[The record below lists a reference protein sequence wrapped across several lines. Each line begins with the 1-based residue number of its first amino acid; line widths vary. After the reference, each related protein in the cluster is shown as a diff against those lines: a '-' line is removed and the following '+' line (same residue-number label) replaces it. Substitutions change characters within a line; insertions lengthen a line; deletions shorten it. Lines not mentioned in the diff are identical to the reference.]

1 MQLATRETLTE
12 IKRNVQNCVGKKV
25 MLQTNKGKRKSK
37 TSEGI
42 LAEVY
47 NSVFI
52 VKVDSGLGGE
62 RKLSFSYSDILT
74 ETVEITLCET
84 QENLKIS
91 QLCLQKYVR
100 IKRTCK
106 MRSNSPFTGSFY
118 FSAMK
123 KS

>member
-1 MQLATRETLTE
+1 MATRETLTE
-12 IKRNVQNCVGKKV
+12 IKRNVENCIGRKV

-37 TSEGI
+37 TNEGI

-52 VKVDSGLGGE
+52 VKVNSGLAGE

-74 ETVEITLCET
+74 ETVEITLCDT

-91 QLCLQKYVR
+91 
-100 IKRTCK
+100 
-106 MRSNSPFTGSFY
+106 
-118 FSAMK
+118 
-123 KS
+123 

>member
-12 IKRNVQNCVGKKV
+12 IKKNVESCIGKKV
-25 MLQTNKGKRKSK
+25 VLQTNKGKRKSK
-37 TSEGI
+37 TSEGV

-52 VKVDSGLGGE
+52 VKVNSGLAGE

-74 ETVEITLCET
+74 ETVEITICDT

-91 QLCLQKYVR
+91 
-100 IKRTCK
+100 
-106 MRSNSPFTGSFY
+106 
-118 FSAMK
+118 
-123 KS
+123 